1 MKNENKLKKEVQN
14 SLTGARRQMPLRK
27 IEGKRQENW
36 IESGPVEER
45 EKVPLK
51 SFEQ

>member
-1 MKNENKLKKEVQN
+1 MKNEKKLKKEGHN
-14 SLTGARRQMPLRK
+14 SLIGARRQKRSRK

-51 SFEQ
+51 SFE